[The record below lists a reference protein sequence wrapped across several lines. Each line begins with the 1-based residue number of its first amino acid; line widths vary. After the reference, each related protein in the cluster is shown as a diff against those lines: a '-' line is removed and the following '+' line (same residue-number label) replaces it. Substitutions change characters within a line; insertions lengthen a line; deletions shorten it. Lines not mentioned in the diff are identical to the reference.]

1 MMRDRRM
8 DRFVVLPFSVGCVSQ
23 SSVSVLHTQPK
34 NTQLGPIPPL
44 QSKESPH
51 NSGGGDQKPRS
62 AVRLLALPKPS
73 ISAGLQKLI
82 RGFKMGLSQLFVVYE
97 EDGDGGGGG
106 DEEEE
111 EREMVIGFPT
121 DVQHVAHIGLD
132 GVSSMKSSSSSSSSS
147 RSPNEFLF
155 LPPPHNSLSLPSPHP
170 MVP

>member
-34 NTQLGPIPPL
+34 NTQLE
-44 QSKESPH
+44 ESPH

-62 AVRLLALPKPS
+62 AVRILALPKPS

-132 GVSSMKSSSSSSSSS
+132 GVSSMKSSSS
-147 RSPNEFLF
+147 RPPHEFLF